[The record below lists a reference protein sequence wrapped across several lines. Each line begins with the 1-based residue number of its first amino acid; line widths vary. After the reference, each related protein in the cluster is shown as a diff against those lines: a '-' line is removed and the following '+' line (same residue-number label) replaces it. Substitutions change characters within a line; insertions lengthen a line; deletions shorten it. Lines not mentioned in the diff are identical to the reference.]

1 MKFTRANIYGFGK
14 WVDKQIEF
22 NTDQLNVIYGD
33 NESGKTTLQQF
44 IMFILFGLSPKDQ
57 TLYQPIESSKFGGIL
72 TFLDE
77 SSMEVTIERT
87 DDSLS
92 IYAGNKIYHDEKVLS
107 QYLNGLTKQTF
118 TSIYSFSAIDLL
130 HIRNITEQEF
140 GNILFNVGLAGATNI
155 EIAERNIERET
166 GKLFK
171 KAGRIPTLNKQLQ
184 KLEELTLKESKL
196 KKQESHYAL
205 MKTNHKEYTTKLKQ
219 TNKQIETIREK
230 LDQLNKQ
237 LHLLPT
243 INEFKKTTASL
254 KKLPKQI
261 DFPNG
266 GIKRLENQKEKLI
279 PLLSQL
285 TNIETNIATYSEELT
300 ELKTSIFPENVE
312 KLSLELLNDRNE
324 YERNLAES
332 ETYATTIES
341 IENEIEGS
349 LLDLSIPL
357 NREALKDL
365 NLPYYLNKTWKNLE
379 IEAQQINQLEK
390 EIESEQAILKNELK
404 MIESETDQIK
414 QKLIPITE
422 LDALKEQLINH
433 THTTK
438 QTEQLNNHK
447 INNQTKQKV
456 FYSGIGFVVILVI
469 LSFISQKP
477 LFIYSSIISI
487 LGLAGL
493 YYIIQF
499 FEKKNERLINSL
511 LGNNNNQ
518 LTKSEFNKIQN
529 QVDKQDNNLIQLK
542 YLENEKQK
550 ITRGELQINE
560 RYQMF
565 KQRKDTFYQRVQD
578 EEKEYE
584 FLKEINPVHWPEL
597 LVVLKSLKEKEQ
609 NLIEVKEK
617 NNGLND
623 ALNIYEE
630 KLTKVLSILSL
641 KSYDQLVSRLEA
653 HKEADQLIANYNKII
668 NNLNKEKT
676 LLDEEIKHYQN
687 EIATLFKLA
696 NVDKE
701 EAFYQKYYESEEL
714 NRLNEQATS
723 YHNQLKLS
731 FDEEMIRYLMTQN
744 LDEYDLNKQIEIYKT
759 EISKK
764 SEETEKLR
772 KEIATLEAELK
783 QMEETEEYSNLLHR
797 VTYEKEKA
805 GQLAFEWA
813 AMKLATDTLEE
824 TKRTFHQ
831 KYMKDVIKKAS
842 YYFKLITKGKYV
854 TIYPPEKNQSFSV
867 ATDFKTRF
875 TINQLSQGTIDQLYV
890 SLRIAI
896 SSVMSEK
903 YSVPFLIDDAF
914 VHFDHKREKAVFL
927 LLEEI
932 SKEQQVILF
941 TCKKHLLELT
951 DVKIQYL
958 SKQ

>member
-1 MKFTRANIYGFGK
+1 
-14 WVDKQIEF
+14 
-22 NTDQLNVIYGD
+22 
-33 NESGKTTLQQF
+33 
-44 IMFILFGLSPKDQ
+44 
-57 TLYQPIESSKFGGIL
+57 
-72 TFLDE
+72 
-77 SSMEVTIERT
+77 
-87 DDSLS
+87 
-92 IYAGNKIYHDEKVLS
+92 
-107 QYLNGLTKQTF
+107 
-118 TSIYSFSAIDLL
+118 
-130 HIRNITEQEF
+130 
-140 GNILFNVGLAGATNI
+140 
-155 EIAERNIERET
+155 
-166 GKLFK
+166 
-171 KAGRIPTLNKQLQ
+171 
-184 KLEELTLKESKL
+184 
-196 KKQESHYAL
+196 
-205 MKTNHKEYTTKLKQ
+205 
-219 TNKQIETIREK
+219 
-230 LDQLNKQ
+230 
-237 LHLLPT
+237 
-243 INEFKKTTASL
+243 
-254 KKLPKQI
+254 
-261 DFPNG
+261 
-266 GIKRLENQKEKLI
+266 
-279 PLLSQL
+279 
-285 TNIETNIATYSEELT
+285 
-300 ELKTSIFPENVE
+300 
-312 KLSLELLNDRNE
+312 
-324 YERNLAES
+324 
-332 ETYATTIES
+332 
-341 IENEIEGS
+341 
-349 LLDLSIPL
+349 
-357 NREALKDL
+357 
-365 NLPYYLNKTWKNLE
+365 
-379 IEAQQINQLEK
+379 
-390 EIESEQAILKNELK
+390 
-404 MIESETDQIK
+404 
-414 QKLIPITE
+414 
-422 LDALKEQLINH
+422 
-433 THTTK
+433 
-438 QTEQLNNHK
+438 
-447 INNQTKQKV
+447 
-456 FYSGIGFVVILVI
+456 
-469 LSFISQKP
+469 
-477 LFIYSSIISI
+477 
-487 LGLAGL
+487 
-493 YYIIQF
+493 
-499 FEKKNERLINSL
+499 
-511 LGNNNNQ
+511 
-518 LTKSEFNKIQN
+518 N

-890 SLRIAI
+890 SLRI
-896 SSVMSEK
+896 
-903 YSVPFLIDDAF
+903 
-914 VHFDHKREKAVFL
+914 
-927 LLEEI
+927 
-932 SKEQQVILF
+932 
-941 TCKKHLLELT
+941 
-951 DVKIQYL
+951 
-958 SKQ
+958 